1 LIGILSDL
9 ELFLGD
15 LKRYQINK
23 YLYKIDGYDYEELM
37 SFMLTQETMKNS
49 EIKDV
54 LKRIIFEKLNLSKLD
69 TIFFLDDC
77 IYIKLFL
84 HVTQKEA
91 QERRAC
97 GISPDIL
104 EEYKQR
110 YFKNEDYKE
119 LSLWLLDFVIEDN
132 LSFKKL
138 NPYEFKNFF
147 ISVFINM
154 MELIVLE
161 NTDLDDEKTIKGLS
175 LYLLREMFDEF
186 LLNIAEDI
194 LFHFS
199 NQDKKAI
206 EFLSYFSVNETIDAN
221 GIRHKAIPILDENNR
236 AWNITTIK
244 SVMIQHKR
252 SKQTIYDKKNLIVGI
267 KHKIDDHLVEMLNFE
282 NQKKDKEKELDELEN
297 KLQTLKENMQKV
309 QNASSKKVM
318 YKDGENEKI
327 YDKNQLISKLYRQ
340 EDELLIRKKLITKE
354 LKEIDIKISN
364 KQKDIAIWEKKL
376 KESEESLEKIKTK
389 EHPIDIQYDK
399 IKMALAKALA
409 KR

>member
-1 LIGILSDL
+1 MIGILSDL

-91 QERRAC
+91 KERRAC